1 LSEEGFQPNVTDV
14 AAADTTTK
22 PVGTNGG
29 DVSTGGGGGALH
41 ALVRTGD
48 HVASLKN
55 DVFPAA
61 STTTKPSA

>member
-22 PVGTNGG
+22 PVGTDGG
-29 DVSTGGGGGALH
+29 DASPEGGALH